1 MDNPLEKYPEL
12 RHPPAQPKDPG
23 QNWLKILGIV
33 VVACAVSTL
42 VAVIAVYFYLFPGPF
57 KPVTLSSNEEQIL
70 EQKLERLDSMQRTPS
85 LHKDRLRPDR
95 NENLQPERYTETDA
109 SREVTLTEREL
120 NALLAR
126 NTDLAAKLAIDLS
139 EDLAS
144 ARLRLPLD
152 EDLPFFGGKILKV
165 SAGLEMS
172 YRGQR
177 PVVVLRGVS
186 LWGVPIPNAWLGNM
200 KNVDLV
206 QEFGDHE
213 GFWKSFADG
222 IDEVKISDGQVRV
235 RLRE

>member
-12 RHPPAQPKDPG
+12 RQPPAQPKDPG

-33 VVACAVSTL
+33 VVASAVSTL
-42 VAVIAVYFYLFPGPF
+42 VAVTAVYFYLFPGPF
-57 KPVTLSSNEEQIL
+57 KPVTLSSNEEQVL
-70 EQKLERLDSMQRTPS
+70 EQKLERLDSVQRTPS
-85 LHKDRLRPDR
+85 LHKDRLQPDR
-95 NENLQPERYTETDA
+95 NESLQPERYTETDA

-172 YRGQR
+172 YRNQR

-206 QEFGDHE
+206 QEFGDRE

-235 RLRE
+235 RLKE

>member
-1 MDNPLEKYPEL
+1 MSEQPLQTPDTPS
-12 RHPPAQPKDPG
+12 PPQHSQQG
-23 QNWLKILGIV
+23 SWLKIFSIV

-42 VAVIAVYFYLFPGPF
+42 VAVTAVYFYLFPGPF
-57 KPVTLSSNEEQIL
+57 KPVSLSSSEEQVL
-70 EQKLERLDSMQRTPS
+70 EQKLERLDSIQRTPS
-85 LHKDRLRPDR
+85 LHKDRLQPDR
-95 NENLQPERYTETDA
+95 NKNLQPERYTETDA